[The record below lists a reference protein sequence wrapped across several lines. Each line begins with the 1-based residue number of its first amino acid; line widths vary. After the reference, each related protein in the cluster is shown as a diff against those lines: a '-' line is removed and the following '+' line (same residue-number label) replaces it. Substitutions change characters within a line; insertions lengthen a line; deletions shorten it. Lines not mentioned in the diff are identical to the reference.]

1 MRILIIKLSSIGDV
15 VQTLPALR
23 ALRNSLERRGVK
35 MGSGSGRGY
44 GEKGYGACEIDWLV
58 EEPSSSVLRNNPLID
73 NLIIVKKHGWT
84 RDSLGNLRTA
94 RRLAARRYD
103 LVMDFQGLFKSALWA
118 LAARGRRVIGFANA
132 RELSTLALSE
142 KAPAYDPERHA
153 VLRYIDLVQ
162 AAMNEE
168 GSHAAA
174 AEAEEEDVAFPLH
187 MGEENLSHIREI
199 LSPMGLMAGGV
210 EEAERA
216 EETENPFFIIVP
228 RARWKKKLWV
238 DEKFMELGRII
249 TKKYGLEA
257 VIVGSEED
265 KGAAERIKK
274 GIGPRA
280 HNLAGTVDLRG
291 LAALMRLAR
300 FCVTLD
306 SGPMHIAVAAGLP
319 VVALFGPT
327 APWRT
332 GPIGSAH
339 RVVRKGL
346 SCSPCFRKK
355 CSNPRCMTEI
365 EVAEVVEAVERL
377 GLSLPVPQA
386 QTTKAAEVAASMR
399 RQH

>member
-35 MGSGSGRGY
+35 GGAGRGT
-44 GEKGYGACEIDWLV
+44 GHREMGGVKAEIDWLV
-58 EEPSSSVLRNNPLID
+58 EEPSSSVLKNNPLID
-73 NLIIVKKHGWT
+73 NLIIVKKHGWS
-84 RDSLGNLRTA
+84 RDSLTNLRTA
-94 RRLAARRYD
+94 RALAARHYD

-118 LAARGRRVIGFANA
+118 VAARGRRVIGFANS
-132 RELSTLALSE
+132 RELSTLVLSE
-142 KAPAYDPERHA
+142 KAPAYDPDRHA
-153 VLRYIDLVQ
+153 VLRYMDLVR
-162 AAMNEE
+162 AAMDE
-168 GSHAAA
+168 GTGAGATV
-174 AEAEEEDVAFPLH
+174 AEEQEVDFPLY

-199 LSPMGLMAGGV
+199 LSPLGLMAGGV
-210 EEAERA
+210 AEAERA
-216 EETENPFFIIVP
+216 EEAEHPFFIIVP
-228 RARWKKKLWV
+228 RARWQKKLWV

-257 VIVGSEED
+257 VIVGSEAD
-265 KGAAERIKK
+265 KGAAERITK

-280 HNLAGTVDLRG
+280 HNLAGTMDLRG

-332 GPIGSAH
+332 GPIGSSH
-339 RVVRKGL
+339 KVIRKGL
-346 SCSPCFRKK
+346 ECSPCFRKK
-355 CSNPRCMTEI
+355 CSNPICMTEI
-365 EVAEVVEAVERL
+365 EVAEVIEAVEGL
-377 GLSLPVPQA
+377 GLELPSPPSN
-386 QTTKAAEVAASMR
+386 KAAPAAAGR
-399 RQH
+399 KG